1 MIEVNPL
8 EFSFEKIVKDALYED
23 LGHQGD
29 ITSNSVIDK
38 NLQNSFVLKSRSDGV
53 ISGIQVAE
61 LSFKILDSSLNF
73 KKKLN
78 DGSIVKKEDII
89 ATIDGFASSIL
100 SAERTALNFLS
111 HLSGIASATNE
122 MVNLISETNTKIVST
137 RKTTP
142 NLRILEKFAVKDG
155 GGMNHRFG
163 LYDGILIKDNHLALS
178 GSITNSVS
186 LAREKCGHMVNIEVE
201 VDNLDQYR
209 EALETQTNAILLD
222 NFKIDDLVKAV
233 NLNKKNI
240 ILEASG
246 KITKDNIL
254 EIAKTGVNLISSGWL
269 THSSPSLDIG
279 LDFS

>member
-38 NLQNSFVLKSRSDGV
+38 NLQNSFVLKSRADGV

-73 KKKLN
+73 KKKFN

-142 NLRILEKFAVKDG
+142 NLRILEKYAVKDG

-279 LDFS
+279 LDFL

>member
-38 NLQNSFVLKSRSDGV
+38 NLQNSFVLKSRADGV

-163 LYDGILIKDNHLALS
+163 LYDGILIKDNHIALS
-178 GSITNSVS
+178 GSIANSVS

>member
-1 MIEVNPL
+1 MIEKRPL
-8 EFSFEKIVKDALYED
+8 EFSFEKIIKDALYED
-23 LGHQGD
+23 LGQQGD

-38 NLQNSFVLKSRSDGV
+38 NLENNFVLKSRSEGV
-53 ISGIQVAE
+53 ISGLQVAE
-61 LSFKILDSSLNF
+61 LSFMTLDSRLSF
-73 KKKLN
+73 EKKLDN
-78 DGSIVKKEDII
+78 GSNVKNGDII
-89 ATIDGFASSIL
+89 ASVKGNAASIL

-111 HLSGIASATNE
+111 HLSGIASATSE
-122 MVNLISETNTKIVST
+122 MANLISETNTKIVST

-186 LAREKCGHMVNIEVE
+186 LAREKCGHMINIEVE

-209 EALETQTNAILLD
+209 EALETQTDAILLD
-222 NFKIDDLVKAV
+222 NFNIEDLIKAV
-233 NLNKKNI
+233 KLNKKNI

>member
-38 NLQNSFVLKSRSDGV
+38 NLQNSFVLKSRADGV

-89 ATIDGFASSIL
+89 ATIDGYASSIL

-142 NLRILEKFAVKDG
+142 NLRILEKYAVKDG

>member
-1 MIEVNPL
+1 MIEKRPL
-8 EFSFEKIVKDALYED
+8 EFSFEKIIKDALYED
-23 LGHQGD
+23 LGQQGD

-38 NLQNSFVLKSRSDGV
+38 NLENNFVLKSRSEGV
-53 ISGIQVAE
+53 ISGLQVAK
-61 LSFKILDSSLNF
+61 LSFMTLDSRLIF
-73 KKKLN
+73 EKKLDN
-78 DGSIVKKEDII
+78 GSNVKNGDII
-89 ATIDGFASSIL
+89 ASVKGNAASIL

-111 HLSGIASATNE
+111 HLSGIASATSE

-186 LAREKCGHMVNIEVE
+186 LAREKCGHMINIEVE

-209 EALETQTNAILLD
+209 EALETQTDAILLD
-222 NFKIDDLVKAV
+222 NFNIEDLIKAV
-233 NLNKKNI
+233 KLNKKNI

>member
-38 NLQNSFVLKSRSDGV
+38 NLQNSFVLKSRADGV

-73 KKKLN
+73 KKKFN

-111 HLSGIASATNE
+111 HLSGIASATSE

-209 EALETQTNAILLD
+209 EALETQANAILLD

>member
-1 MIEVNPL
+1 MIEINPL
-8 EFSFEKIVKDALYED
+8 EFSFKKIVRDALYED

-29 ITSNSVIDK
+29 ITSNSVIK
-38 NLQNSFVLKSRSDGV
+38 SNLQHSFVLKSRSDGV

-61 LSFKILDSSLNF
+61 LSFKLLDSSLNF
-73 KKKLN
+73 KKNLN
-78 DGSIVKKEDII
+78 DGSIVKKDDII
-89 ATIDGFASSIL
+89 ATINGSASSIL
-100 SAERTALNFLS
+100 SAERTSLNFLS

-122 MVNLISETNTKIVST
+122 MVNLISGTNTKIVST

-155 GGMNHRFG
+155 GGINHRFG

-178 GSITNSVS
+178 GSINNSVS

-209 EALETQTNAILLD
+209 EALETQTDAILLD
-222 NFKIDDLVKAV
+222 NFKIEDLVKAV
-233 NLNKKNI
+233 NLNNKNI

-254 EIAKTGVNLISSGWL
+254 EIAKTGVDLISSGWL

-279 LDFS
+279 LDFA

>member
-8 EFSFEKIVKDALYED
+8 KFSFEKIVKDALYED

-38 NLQNSFVLKSRSDGV
+38 NLQNCFVLKSRANGV
-53 ISGIQVAE
+53 ISGIKVAE

-73 KKKLN
+73 KKNLN

-89 ATIDGFASSIL
+89 ATVNGSVSSIL
-100 SAERTALNFLS
+100 SAERTSLNFLS

-178 GSITNSVS
+178 GSISNSVS
-186 LAREKCGHMVNIEVE
+186 LAKEKCGHMVNIEVE

-209 EALETQTNAILLD
+209 EALETQTDAILLD
-222 NFKIDDLVKAV
+222 NFVIEDLVKAV

-279 LDFS
+279 LDFA

>member
-1 MIEVNPL
+1 MIEKRPL
-8 EFSFEKIVKDALYED
+8 EFSFEKIIKDALYED
-23 LGHQGD
+23 LGQQGD

-38 NLQNSFVLKSRSDGV
+38 NLENNFVLKSRSEGV
-53 ISGIQVAE
+53 ISGLQVAE
-61 LSFKILDSSLNF
+61 LSFMTLDRRLSF
-73 KKKLN
+73 EKKVDN
-78 DGSIVKKEDII
+78 GSNVKNGDII
-89 ATIDGFASSIL
+89 ASVKGNAASIL

-111 HLSGIASATNE
+111 HLSGIASATSE

-186 LAREKCGHMVNIEVE
+186 LAREKCGHMINIEVE

-209 EALETQTNAILLD
+209 EALETQTDAILLD
-222 NFKIDDLVKAV
+222 NFNIEDLIKAV

>member
-1 MIEVNPL
+1 MIEKRPL
-8 EFSFEKIVKDALYED
+8 EFSFEKIIKDALYED
-23 LGHQGD
+23 LGQQGD

-38 NLQNSFVLKSRSDGV
+38 NLENNFVLKSRSEGV
-53 ISGIQVAE
+53 ISGLQVAE
-61 LSFKILDSSLNF
+61 LSFMTLDSRLSF
-73 KKKLN
+73 EKKVDN
-78 DGSIVKKEDII
+78 GSNVKNGDII
-89 ATIDGFASSIL
+89 ASVKGNATSIL

-111 HLSGIASATNE
+111 HLSGIASATSE
-122 MVNLISETNTKIVST
+122 MANLISETNTKIVST

-186 LAREKCGHMVNIEVE
+186 LAREKCGHMINIEVE
-201 VDNLDQYR
+201 VDDLDQYR

-222 NFKIDDLVKAV
+222 NFNIEDLIKAV

>member
-1 MIEVNPL
+1 MIEKRPL
-8 EFSFEKIVKDALYED
+8 EFSFEKIIKDALYED
-23 LGHQGD
+23 IGQQGD

-38 NLQNSFVLKSRSDGV
+38 NLENNFVLKSRSEGV
-53 ISGIQVAE
+53 ISGLQVAE
-61 LSFKILDSSLNF
+61 LSFMTLDSRLSF
-73 KKKLN
+73 EKKVDN
-78 DGSIVKKEDII
+78 GSNVKNGDII
-89 ATIDGFASSIL
+89 ASVKGNAASIL

-111 HLSGIASATNE
+111 HLSGIASATSE
-122 MVNLISETNTKIVST
+122 MANLISETNTKIVST

-142 NLRILEKFAVKDG
+142 NLRILEKLAVKDG

-186 LAREKCGHMVNIEVE
+186 LAREKCGHMINIEVE

-222 NFKIDDLVKAV
+222 NFNIEDLIKAV

-246 KITKDNIL
+246 KITKNNIL

>member
-1 MIEVNPL
+1 MIEKRPL
-8 EFSFEKIVKDALYED
+8 EFSFEKIIKDALYED
-23 LGHQGD
+23 LGQQGD

-38 NLQNSFVLKSRSDGV
+38 NLENNFVLKSRSEGV
-53 ISGIQVAE
+53 ISGLQVAE
-61 LSFKILDSSLNF
+61 LSFMTLDSRLSF
-73 KKKLN
+73 EKKVDN
-78 DGSIVKKEDII
+78 GSNVKNGDII
-89 ATIDGFASSIL
+89 ASVKGNAASIL

-111 HLSGIASATNE
+111 HLSGIASATSE
-122 MVNLISETNTKIVST
+122 MANLISETNTKIVST

-178 GSITNSVS
+178 ESITNSVS
-186 LAREKCGHMVNIEVE
+186 LAREKCGHMINIEVE

-222 NFKIDDLVKAV
+222 NFNIEDLIKAV

>member
-1 MIEVNPL
+1 MIEKRPL
-8 EFSFEKIVKDALYED
+8 EFSFEKIIKDALYED
-23 LGHQGD
+23 LGQQGD

-38 NLQNSFVLKSRSDGV
+38 NLENNFVLKSRSEGV
-53 ISGIQVAE
+53 ISGLQVAE
-61 LSFKILDSSLNF
+61 LSFMTLDRRLSFEKKIDN
-73 KKKLN
+73 
-78 DGSIVKKEDII
+78 GSNVKNGDII
-89 ATIDGFASSIL
+89 ASVKGNAASIL

-111 HLSGIASATNE
+111 HLSGIASATSE
-122 MVNLISETNTKIVST
+122 MANLISETNTKIVST

-142 NLRILEKFAVKDG
+142 NLRILEKLAVKDG

-186 LAREKCGHMVNIEVE
+186 LAREKCGHMINIEVE

-222 NFKIDDLVKAV
+222 NFNIEDLIKAV

>member
-73 KKKLN
+73 KKKLD

-89 ATIDGFASSIL
+89 ATIDGYASSIL

>member
-1 MIEVNPL
+1 MT
-8 EFSFEKIVKDALYED
+8 
-23 LGHQGD
+23 G
-29 ITSNSVIDK
+29 
-38 NLQNSFVLKSRSDGV
+38 
-53 ISGIQVAE
+53 
-61 LSFKILDSSLNF
+61 
-73 KKKLN
+73 
-78 DGSIVKKEDII
+78 
-89 ATIDGFASSIL
+89 
-100 SAERTALNFLS
+100 ERTALNFLS
-111 HLSGIASATNE
+111 HLSGIASATSE
-122 MVNLISETNTKIVST
+122 MANIISETNTKIVST

-155 GGMNHRFG
+155 GCINHRFG

-186 LAREKCGHMVNIEVE
+186 LAREKCGHMINIEVE

-222 NFKIDDLVKAV
+222 NFNIEDLIKAV

>member
-38 NLQNSFVLKSRSDGV
+38 NLQNSFVLKSRADGV

-73 KKKLN
+73 KKKLD

-89 ATIDGFASSIL
+89 ATIDGYASSIL

-279 LDFS
+279 LDFL

>member
-38 NLQNSFVLKSRSDGV
+38 NLQNSFVLKSRADGV

-73 KKKLN
+73 KKKLD

-89 ATIDGFASSIL
+89 ATIDGYASSIL

-163 LYDGILIKDNHLALS
+163 LYDGILIKDNHIALS
-178 GSITNSVS
+178 GSIANSVS

>member
-1 MIEVNPL
+1 MIEKRPL
-8 EFSFEKIVKDALYED
+8 EFSFEKIIKDALYED
-23 LGHQGD
+23 LGQRGD

-38 NLQNSFVLKSRSDGV
+38 NLENNFVLKSRSEGV
-53 ISGIQVAE
+53 ISGLQVAE
-61 LSFKILDSSLNF
+61 LSFMTLDRRLSFEKKIDN
-73 KKKLN
+73 
-78 DGSIVKKEDII
+78 GSNVKNGDII
-89 ATIDGFASSIL
+89 ASVKGNAASIL

-111 HLSGIASATNE
+111 HLSGIASATSE
-122 MVNLISETNTKIVST
+122 MANLISGTNTKIVST

-186 LAREKCGHMVNIEVE
+186 LAREKCGHMINIEVE

-222 NFKIDDLVKAV
+222 NFNIEDLIKAV

>member
-73 KKKLN
+73 KKKLD

-89 ATIDGFASSIL
+89 ATIDGYASSIL

-279 LDFS
+279 LDFL

>member
-1 MIEVNPL
+1 MIEKTPL
-8 EFSFEKIVKDALYED
+8 EFSFEKIIKDALYED
-23 LGHQGD
+23 LGQQGD

-38 NLQNSFVLKSRSDGV
+38 NLENNFVLKSRSEGV
-53 ISGIQVAE
+53 ISGLQVAE
-61 LSFKILDSSLNF
+61 LSFMTLDSRLIF
-73 KKKLN
+73 EKKLDN
-78 DGSIVKKEDII
+78 GSNVKNGDII
-89 ATIDGFASSIL
+89 ASVKGNAASIL

-122 MVNLISETNTKIVST
+122 MVNIISKTNTKIVST

-142 NLRILEKFAVKDG
+142 NLRVLEKFAVKDG

-178 GSITNSVS
+178 GSISNSVS
-186 LAREKCGHMVNIEVE
+186 LARSKCGHMVNIEVE
-201 VDNLDQYR
+201 VDNLDQYK
-209 EALETQTNAILLD
+209 EALETTADAILLD
-222 NFKIDDLVKAV
+222 NFELEDLVKAV
-233 NLNKKNI
+233 SLNKKNK

-246 KITKDNIL
+246 KITKSSIL
-254 EIAKTGVNLISSGWL
+254 EVAKTGVNLISSGWL

>member
-1 MIEVNPL
+1 MIEKTPL
-8 EFSFEKIVKDALYED
+8 EFSFEKIIKDALYED
-23 LGHQGD
+23 LGQQGD

-38 NLQNSFVLKSRSDGV
+38 NLENNFVLKSRSEGV
-53 ISGIQVAE
+53 ISGLQVAE
-61 LSFKILDSSLNF
+61 LSFMTLDSRLIF
-73 KKKLN
+73 EKKLDN
-78 DGSIVKKEDII
+78 GSNVKNGDII
-89 ATIDGFASSIL
+89 ASVKGSAASIL

-111 HLSGIASATNE
+111 HLSGIASSTSE
-122 MVNLISETNTKIVST
+122 MVNLISETNTRIVST

-186 LAREKCGHMVNIEVE
+186 LAREKCGHMINIEVE

-209 EALETQTNAILLD
+209 EALETQTDAILLD
-222 NFKIDDLVKAV
+222 NFNIEDLIKAV
-233 NLNKKNI
+233 KLNKKNI

>member
-29 ITSNSVIDK
+29 ITSKSVIDK
-38 NLQNSFVLKSRSDGV
+38 NLQNSFVLKSRADGV

-73 KKKLN
+73 KKKFN

-279 LDFS
+279 LDFL

>member
-1 MIEVNPL
+1 MIEKTPL
-8 EFSFEKIVKDALYED
+8 EFSFEKIIKDALYED
-23 LGHQGD
+23 LGQQGD
-29 ITSNSVIDK
+29 ITSNSIIDK
-38 NLQNSFVLKSRSDGV
+38 NLENNFVLKSRSEGV
-53 ISGIQVAE
+53 ISGLQVAE
-61 LSFKILDSSLNF
+61 LSFMTLDSRLIF
-73 KKKLN
+73 EKKLDN
-78 DGSIVKKEDII
+78 GSNVKNGDII
-89 ATIDGFASSIL
+89 ASVKGNAASIL

-111 HLSGIASATNE
+111 HLSGIASATSE

-186 LAREKCGHMVNIEVE
+186 LAREKCGHMINIEVE

-209 EALETQTNAILLD
+209 EALETQTDAILLD
-222 NFKIDDLVKAV
+222 NFNIEDLIKAV
-233 NLNKKNI
+233 KLNKKNI

>member
-1 MIEVNPL
+1 MTETNPL
-8 EFSFEKIVKDALYED
+8 EFSFEKIVREALYED

-29 ITSNSVIDK
+29 ITSNSVIEKD
-38 NLQNSFVLKSRSDGV
+38 LENSFVLKSRADGV

-61 LSFKILDSSLNF
+61 LSFKILDSSLSF
-73 KKKLN
+73 KKNLN
-78 DGSIVKKEDII
+78 DGSNVKKGDII
-89 ATIDGFASSIL
+89 ATIKGSASSIL

-122 MVNLISETNTKIVST
+122 MVELISETNTKIVST

-142 NLRILEKFAVKDG
+142 NLRVLEKFAVKNG
-155 GGMNHRFG
+155 GGINHRFG

-178 GSITNSVS
+178 KSISNSIS
-186 LAREKCGHMVNIEVE
+186 KAKEKCGHMVNIEVE
-201 VDNLDQYR
+201 VDNLEQYK
-209 EALETQTNAILLD
+209 EALETETDAILLD
-222 NFKIDDLVKAV
+222 NFEIDDLIEAV

-240 ILEASG
+240 VLEASG

-254 EIAKTGVNLISSGWL
+254 EVAKTGVNLISSGWI

>member
-1 MIEVNPL
+1 MIEINPL
-8 EFSFEKIVKDALYED
+8 EFSFKKIVRDALYED

-29 ITSNSVIDK
+29 ITSNSVIEK
-38 NLQNSFVLKSRSDGV
+38 NLQQSFVLKSRADGV

-73 KKKLN
+73 KKNLN

-89 ATIDGFASSIL
+89 ATINGSASSIL
-100 SAERTALNFLS
+100 SAERTSLNFLS
-111 HLSGIASATNE
+111 HLSGIASATSE

-142 NLRILEKFAVKDG
+142 NLRILEKYAVKDG

-178 GSITNSVS
+178 GSISESVS
-186 LAREKCGHMVNIEVE
+186 LAKEKCGHMVNIEVE

-209 EALETQTNAILLD
+209 EALETQTDAILLD
-222 NFKIDDLVKAV
+222 NFDLEDLVKAV

-246 KITKDNIL
+246 KITKENIL

-279 LDFS
+279 LDFA

>member
-1 MIEVNPL
+1 MIEKRPL
-8 EFSFEKIVKDALYED
+8 EFSFEKIIKDALYED
-23 LGHQGD
+23 LGQQGD

-38 NLQNSFVLKSRSDGV
+38 NLENNFVLKSRSEGV
-53 ISGIQVAE
+53 ISGLQVAE
-61 LSFKILDSSLNF
+61 LSFMTLDRRLSFEKKIDN
-73 KKKLN
+73 
-78 DGSIVKKEDII
+78 GSNVKNGDII
-89 ATIDGFASSIL
+89 ASVKGNAASIL

-111 HLSGIASATNE
+111 HLSGIASATSE
-122 MVNLISETNTKIVST
+122 MANLISETNTKIVST

-186 LAREKCGHMVNIEVE
+186 LAREKCGHMINIEVE

-222 NFKIDDLVKAV
+222 NFNIEDLLKAV

>member
-1 MIEVNPL
+1 MIEKRPL
-8 EFSFEKIVKDALYED
+8 EFSFEKIIKDALYED
-23 LGHQGD
+23 LGQQGD

-38 NLQNSFVLKSRSDGV
+38 NLENNFVLKSRSEGV
-53 ISGIQVAE
+53 ISGLQVAE
-61 LSFKILDSSLNF
+61 LSFMTLDRRLSF
-73 KKKLN
+73 EKKVDN
-78 DGSIVKKEDII
+78 GSNVKNGDII
-89 ATIDGFASSIL
+89 ASVKGNAASIL

-111 HLSGIASATNE
+111 HLSGIASATSE
-122 MVNLISETNTKIVST
+122 MANLISETNTKIVST

-186 LAREKCGHMVNIEVE
+186 LAREKCGHMINIEVE

-222 NFKIDDLVKAV
+222 NFNIEDLLKAV

-269 THSSPSLDIG
+269 THSSPALDIG

>member
-1 MIEVNPL
+1 MIEKRPL
-8 EFSFEKIVKDALYED
+8 EFSFEKIIKDALYED
-23 LGHQGD
+23 LGQQGD

-38 NLQNSFVLKSRSDGV
+38 NLENNFVLKSRSEGV
-53 ISGIQVAE
+53 ISGLQVAE
-61 LSFKILDSSLNF
+61 LSFMTLDRRLSFEKKIDN
-73 KKKLN
+73 
-78 DGSIVKKEDII
+78 GSNVKNGDII
-89 ATIDGFASSIL
+89 ASVKGNAASIL

-111 HLSGIASATNE
+111 HLSGIASATSE
-122 MVNLISETNTKIVST
+122 MANLISETNTKIVST

-186 LAREKCGHMVNIEVE
+186 LAREKCGHMINIEVE

-222 NFKIDDLVKAV
+222 NFNIEDLIKAV

-240 ILEASG
+240 VLEASG

>member
-38 NLQNSFVLKSRSDGV
+38 NLQNSFVLKSRADGV

-73 KKKLN
+73 KKKFN

-209 EALETQTNAILLD
+209 EALETQANAILLD

-279 LDFS
+279 LDFL

>member
-1 MIEVNPL
+1 MIEKRPL
-8 EFSFEKIVKDALYED
+8 EFSFEKIIKDALYED
-23 LGHQGD
+23 LGQQGD

-38 NLQNSFVLKSRSDGV
+38 NLENNFVLKSRSEGV
-53 ISGIQVAE
+53 ISGLQVAE
-61 LSFKILDSSLNF
+61 LSFMTLDRRLSFEKKIDN
-73 KKKLN
+73 
-78 DGSIVKKEDII
+78 GSNVKNGDII
-89 ATIDGFASSIL
+89 ASVKGNATSIL

-111 HLSGIASATNE
+111 HLSGIASATSE
-122 MVNLISETNTKIVST
+122 MANLISETNTKIVST

-186 LAREKCGHMVNIEVE
+186 LAREKCGHMINIEVE

-222 NFKIDDLVKAV
+222 NFNIEDLIKAV

-269 THSSPSLDIG
+269 THSSPALDIG

>member
-1 MIEVNPL
+1 MIKVNPL

-38 NLQNSFVLKSRSDGV
+38 NLQNSFVLKSRADGV

-73 KKKLN
+73 KKKFN

-111 HLSGIASATNE
+111 HLSGIASATSE

-246 KITKDNIL
+246 KITKNNIL